1 MMKHEKTKLKA
12 IIKEKISK
20 KKNLVYLQ
28 VPKQKKNIFSHF
40 IRFSKF
46 SEYILI

>member
-12 IIKEKISK
+12 IIKENISK
-20 KKNLVYLQ
+20 KKIEFIYKFLN
-28 VPKQKKNIFSHF
+28 KRKIFFSHF